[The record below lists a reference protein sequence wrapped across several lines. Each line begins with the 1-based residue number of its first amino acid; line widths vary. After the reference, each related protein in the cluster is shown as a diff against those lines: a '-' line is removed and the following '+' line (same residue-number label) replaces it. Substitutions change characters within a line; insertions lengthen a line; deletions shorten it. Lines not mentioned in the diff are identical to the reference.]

1 MLRRISD
8 DHYEN
13 EGMDE
18 MMDNATPN
26 FSWTPEKTFLN
37 EKMGRPTCDALYFHE
52 KKLCPAVS
60 IHKYG
65 AYAVAHDSRL
75 ANPAKSINM

>member
-1 MLRRISD
+1 MKWWIMQRPIF
-8 DHYEN
+8 
-13 EGMDE
+13 
-18 MMDNATPN
+18 PN
-26 FSWTPEKTFLN
+26 PPKKTFLN
-37 EKMGRPTCDALYFHE
+37 EKMGLPMCDALYFHE

-60 IHKYG
+60 IHKYD